1 MKTVFLSDVS
11 VAWSKSGAA
20 SEATFAR
27 ALLASR
33 TFSPL
38 LLFKPMAA
46 LLTLWVAAGAGLSDT
61 EPVAAHTLEYTPPVT
76 ERCWTMVLR
85 RLSSPSI
92 SFLTKQR
99 VNFQCCT
106 QGSCR
111 PPLIFYWS
119 RLLRS
124 TFIHLYVV
132 ISISRAIL
140 AFRSSWYSRSSRAIF
155 SLVTFNSCL
164 IASMHSCG
172 SGIDGFWVF
181 LGSDE
186 QCIVS
191 VTCNSSSFFLYFST
205 ASRIWTSK
213 YSFLVFSASSSGSLL
228 RIYGTICTHRAKK

>member
-1 MKTVFLSDVS
+1 MKMVFLSDVS
-11 VAWSKSGAA
+11 VAWSSKSGAA

-38 LLFKPMAA
+38 LLFESLGALSNLWLAA
-46 LLTLWVAAGAGLSDT
+46 D
-61 EPVAAHTLEYTPPVT
+61 TLECTPPVT
-76 ERCWTMVLR
+76 ERFLTMVLR

-99 VNFQCCT
+99 VNSKYCT
-106 QGSCR
+106 QGSCH
-111 PPLIFYWS
+111 PTLIFYWS

-124 TFIHLYVV
+124 TFIHLYVA

-140 AFRSSWYSRSSRAIF
+140 AFSSSWYSRSSRAIF
-155 SLVTFNSCL
+155 SLVTFKSCL
-164 IASMHSCG
+164 IASMRSCG
-172 SGIDGFWVF
+172 SRIHGFWVF

-191 VTCNSSSFFLYFST
+191 VTCNSSSFFLYLST
-205 ASRIWTSK
+205 ASRIWASK
-213 YSFLVFSASSSGSLL
+213 YSFLVFSASSSCSLL
-228 RIYGTICTHRAKK
+228 RIYGAICTHRAKK